1 MSDSTNYK
9 QEIKLPEKLCYSA
22 GNVAAVLVNTTLS
35 SYLMYFY
42 TDILGIAASAA
53 AAIFLFSRIWDAF
66 NDPLM
71 GMVADRT
78 RTRWGTYRPWI
89 LWVALPMTICGIL
102 CFTAPNF
109 SYQGKLIWAWVTYI
123 LCGMCYT
130 AIYIP
135 YGVMNNVMTQ
145 DMNQRLTL
153 ATFRETGSDIA
164 SMIIGYTTMPLVLA
178 IGHGNEGKGFQGT
191 MIVYSLIGLVCLAA
205 CFLGIKERRKPEVN
219 KLTLKESIG
228 SLKGNRPAMVIML
241 AMVVMNGIVMYE
253 FSWFVYYIKYFL
265 HRMDLQPIIMTMI
278 PGVALVCKFIINP
291 IAQKVGKKP
300 MLIVGSA
307 IYLID
312 GILFLVAG
320 SNLTL
325 AILACAGFGVGLTFF
340 FVMVWGSVPDI
351 VEYGEWKSGIRAP
364 GFLYSMGTLSN
375 KLGLGFSG
383 LLAGWMLTRIH
394 YVPGVEQTA
403 AVQHGIYLAT
413 GIPLIVAGIFCVII
427 FSFYDLT
434 QEKYAEILKELE
446 ERNKSKANNS
456 DEEMK

>member
-1 MSDSTNYK
+1 MGNSVDFK
-9 QEIKLPEKLCYSA
+9 EDIRLREKLCYTS

-78 RTRWGTYRPWI
+78 RSRWGTYRPWI
-89 LWVALPMTICGIL
+89 IWVALPMTICGIL
-102 CFTAPNF
+102 CFTAPDF
-109 SYQGKLIWAWVTYI
+109 SYTGKLIWAWVTYI
-123 LCGMCYT
+123 ACGMCYT
-130 AIYIP
+130 GIYIP
-135 YGVMNNVMTQ
+135 YGVMNNVMTR

-164 SMIIGYTTMPLVLA
+164 SMIIGFTTMPLVLA
-178 IGHGNEGKGFQGT
+178 IGHGNEAKGFQGT
-191 MIVYSLIGLVCLAA
+191 MTVYSLIGLACLLI
-205 CFLGIKERRKPEVN
+205 CFLGIRERRAPEIS

-228 SLKGNRPAMVIML
+228 SLKGNKPALVIML
-241 AMVVMNGIVMYE
+241 AMIVMNGIVMYE

-278 PGVALVCKFIINP
+278 PGVALICKFIINP

-300 MLIVGSA
+300 MLIVGSF
-307 IYLID
+307 IYLLD
-312 GILFLVAG
+312 GILFLAAG
-320 SNLTL
+320 SNLVL
-325 AILACAGFGVGLTFF
+325 AIIACAGFGAGLTFF

-351 VEYGEWKSGIRAP
+351 VEYGEWKTGIRAP

-383 LLAGWMLTRIH
+383 LLAGWMLTAIN
-394 YVPGVEQTA
+394 YVPGAEQTA
-403 AVQHGIYLAT
+403 AVQHGIYHST
-413 GIPLIVAGIFCVII
+413 GIPLIVAGILCVIL
-427 FSFYDLT
+427 FLFYDLT
-434 QEKYAEILKELE
+434 QEKYNEILTELA
-446 ERNKSKANNS
+446 ERNAQK
-456 DEEMK
+456 

>member
-1 MSDSTNYK
+1 MGNSVDFK
-9 QEIKLPEKLCYSA
+9 EDIRLREKLCYTS

-78 RTRWGTYRPWI
+78 RSRWGTYRPWI
-89 LWVALPMTICGIL
+89 IWVALPMTICGIL
-102 CFTAPNF
+102 CFTAPDF
-109 SYQGKLIWAWVTYI
+109 SYTGKLIWAWVTYI
-123 LCGMCYT
+123 ACGMCYT
-130 AIYIP
+130 GIYIP
-135 YGVMNNVMTQ
+135 YGVMNNVMTR

-164 SMIIGYTTMPLVLA
+164 SMIIGFTTMPLVLA
-178 IGHGNEGKGFQGT
+178 IGHGNEAKGFQGT
-191 MIVYSLIGLVCLAA
+191 MTVYSLIGLACLLI
-205 CFLGIKERRKPEVN
+205 CFLGIRERRAPEIS

-228 SLKGNRPAMVIML
+228 SLKGNKPALVIML
-241 AMVVMNGIVMYE
+241 AMIVMNGIVMYE

-278 PGVALVCKFIINP
+278 PGVALICKFIINP

-300 MLIVGSA
+300 MLIVGSF
-307 IYLID
+307 IYLLD
-312 GILFLVAG
+312 GILFLAAG
-320 SNLTL
+320 SNLVL
-325 AILACAGFGVGLTFF
+325 AIIACAGFGAGLTFF
-340 FVMVWGSVPDI
+340 FVMVWGSVPNI
-351 VEYGEWKSGIRAP
+351 VEYGEWKTGIRAP

-383 LLAGWMLTRIH
+383 LLAGWMLTAIN
-394 YVPGVEQTA
+394 YVPGAEQTA
-403 AVQHGIYLAT
+403 AVQHGIYLST
-413 GIPLIVAGIFCVII
+413 GIPLIVAGILCVIL
-427 FSFYDLT
+427 FLFYDLT
-434 QEKYAEILKELE
+434 QEKYNEILTELA
-446 ERNKSKANNS
+446 ERNAQK
-456 DEEMK
+456 

>member
-1 MSDSTNYK
+1 MGNSVDFK
-9 QEIKLPEKLCYSA
+9 EDIKLREKLCYTS

-78 RTRWGTYRPWI
+78 RSRWGTYRPWI

-102 CFTAPNF
+102 CFTAPDF
-109 SYQGKLIWAWVTYI
+109 SYTGKLIWAWVTYI
-123 LCGMCYT
+123 ACGMCYT
-130 AIYIP
+130 GIYIP
-135 YGVMNNVMTQ
+135 YGVMNNVMTR

-164 SMIIGYTTMPLVLA
+164 SMIIGFTTMPLVLA
-178 IGHGNEGKGFQGT
+178 IGHGNEAKGFQGT
-191 MIVYSLIGLVCLAA
+191 MTVYSLIGLACLVI
-205 CFLGIKERRKPEVN
+205 CFLGIRERRTPEIS

-228 SLKGNRPAMVIML
+228 SLKGNKPALVIML
-241 AMVVMNGIVMYE
+241 AMIVMNGIVMYE

-278 PGVALVCKFIINP
+278 PGVALICKFIINP
-291 IAQKVGKKP
+291 IAQRVGKKP
-300 MLIVGSA
+300 MLIVGSC
-307 IYLID
+307 IYLLD
-312 GILFLVAG
+312 GILFLAAG
-320 SNLTL
+320 SNLVL
-325 AILACAGFGVGLTFF
+325 AIIACAGFGAGLTFF

-351 VEYGEWKSGIRAP
+351 VEYGEWKTGVRAP

-383 LLAGWMLTRIH
+383 LLAGWMLTVIN
-394 YVPGVEQTA
+394 YVPGAEQTA
-403 AVQHGIYLAT
+403 AVQHGIYLST
-413 GIPLIVAGIFCVII
+413 GIPLVVAGILCVIL
-427 FSFYDLT
+427 FLFYDLT
-434 QEKYAEILKELE
+434 QEKYNEILTELA
-446 ERNKSKANNS
+446 ERNAQK
-456 DEEMK
+456 